1 MEICAMLASISGIIT
16 HISESKLVIVQS
28 GIGFEMLCPTAGQLK
43 LNAAVTLQTYLHWS
57 QEHGPSLYGFEN
69 NLQKDLFLMLI
80 DCQGIGP
87 KLGISILHQT
97 ETEQLLQMISQ
108 DNAAG
113 LSQIKGLGAK
123 KAEVLC
129 MHLKDK
135 VSKLL
140 IKHPQFGAT
149 KLGVWH
155 DLHET
160 LVSLNYSVSEIKQ
173 ATAIVKDMVQNEQ
186 VPFELLLR
194 KALVVISKK

>member
-1 MEICAMLASISGIIT
+1 MLASIFGVLT
-16 HISESKLVIVQS
+16 HISDSKLIIVQS
-28 GIGFEMLCPTAGQLK
+28 GIGFELLCPTASHFKVNQS
-43 LNAAVTLQTYLHWS
+43 VTLQTYLHWS
-57 QEHGPSLYGFEN
+57 QEHGPSLYGFAT

-87 KLGISILHQT
+87 KLGISILQQT
-97 ETEQLLQMISQ
+97 QEEQLLQMIAQ

-135 VSKLL
+135 APKLL
-140 IKHPQFGAT
+140 LKHPQLGAT

-160 LVSLNYSVSEIKQ
+160 LVSLNYSVSEVKQ
-173 ATAIVKDMVQNEQ
+173 ATAVVKEAVQNEQ

-194 KALVVISKK
+194 KALAVISKK

>member
-1 MEICAMLASISGIIT
+1 MLASLSGTISQ
-16 HISESKLVIVQS
+16 ISDLKVVVVQA
-28 GIGFEMLCPTAGQLK
+28 GIGFELLCPSASHLK
-43 LNAAVTLQTYLHWS
+43 INSLVMLHTYLHWS
-57 QEHGPSLYGFEN
+57 QENGPSLYGFEK
-69 NLQKDLFLMLI
+69 LFQKDLFLLLI

-87 KLGISILHQT
+87 KLGISILQQT
-97 ETEQLLQMISQ
+97 QDEQLLQMIIAE
-108 DNAAG
+108 NAAG

-135 VSKLL
+135 APNLL
-140 IKHPQFGAT
+140 LKHPQISEA
-149 KLGVWH
+149 KLGAWH

-173 ATAIVKDMVQNEQ
+173 VSSMIKDGLKGEQ

-194 KALVVISKK
+194 KALVLLAKK